1 MSDTITIAIIAGIST
16 CLGGVVVALING
28 LVQRRKTIVESRLTE
43 RRDTIA
49 DRDSLI
55 ETLRKDVHDLKAEVI
70 TQRKDSEDFKVA
82 QRAETALLRGEVQQ
96 VRDHNNALI
105 SWIYRAIAV
114 FRKHDLLDEI
124 PQPTP
129 DGITI

>member
-1 MSDTITIAIIAGIST
+1 MSDTVIIAIITGMATLLGGSVVAGIN
-16 CLGGVVVALING
+16 A

-55 ETLRKDVHDLKAEVI
+55 ETLRQDVHDLKNEQV
-70 TQRKDSEDFKVA
+70 TQKRDSEEFKVT
-82 QRAETALLRGEVQQ
+82 QRAETAQLRGEVQQ

-124 PQPTP
+124 PLPTP